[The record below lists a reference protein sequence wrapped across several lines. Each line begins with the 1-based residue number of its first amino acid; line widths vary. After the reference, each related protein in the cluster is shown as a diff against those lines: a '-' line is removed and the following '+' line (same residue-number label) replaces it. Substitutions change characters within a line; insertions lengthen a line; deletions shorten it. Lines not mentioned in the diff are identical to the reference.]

1 MYFCSFRQGLNN
13 ILPSSWKYILH
24 NFTLKTS
31 IIFNAER
38 SKLKYAII
46 MIMMIIVV
54 VVFVVKVN
62 FLIVNPVVGAPYVYM
77 RISSVANGAILI
89 LSI

>member
-1 MYFCSFRQGLNN
+1 MYFCSFSQGLSI

-24 NFTLKTS
+24 NFTLKTA
-31 IIFNAER
+31 IIFSAER
-38 SKLKYAII
+38 SKLKYVII
-46 MIMMIIVV
+46 MIMMMIIIVV
-54 VVFVVKVN
+54 VVKVN

-77 RISSVANGAILI
+77 RISSVGNGAILI